1 MEGIDRRAKR
11 DLLLFLLTQPERYE
25 TLEFY
30 RPRTLGFG
38 EVVRPLLPAG
48 WTLGENQG
56 VWRQVHPPEDRTPVV
71 GFKIHLSARPES
83 ARTLLETLV
92 PLLVREGVAFK
103 FLVDEA
109 MLDLNNSSLL
119 AGGSCGK
126 FVTVYPTSPEQFARL
141 MNRLHEATRDL
152 EGPYILSDKRF
163 KDSKVLFYRYG
174 AFRSHASINLYGE
187 QELFFLDAQGRRV
200 PDLRLPYFVLPEG
213 VEDPFPDTDDGT
225 GEPLLN
231 GRYQALSVLGSSSKG
246 GVYRCLDLRTHQE
259 VVVKEARPLIN
270 KSRHSPEDAVSC
282 LANEQRILTL
292 LEGSGV
298 APRVL
303 DSFQE
308 WEHHFLVMEL
318 APGEPLSDLLT
329 QEHFNLVIQTAPGRE
344 DLRRYCERFLHIARR
359 LIAGVRAIHERGV
372 VIQDLAPQNILYDP
386 ERGTVTFIDFESA
399 WSERGGVTS
408 PVIPMR
414 TLGFGARGSEGSG
427 PPTLAE
433 DDHALSCI
441 LGELLYP
448 ISRFFALAPGHRRSL
463 LKHVAEEKGVPE
475 VFLRLIFAT
484 EEQPEQLDALLEEA
498 QRSLEAISD
507 PPLLK
512 PQREESSLRPLLGRI
527 ADYIE
532 AESRQAKHPLDL
544 PTDYRR
550 YVTNDLSVA
559 YGASGIALFLKRAR
573 GELPPAF
580 LEALV
585 SRAAMI
591 DNLHYPPGLYVGAS
605 GVAWTLLELGRR
617 EEAEALLATVA
628 DSPLLGESAD
638 LFYGAAG
645 WGLTNLFFFDRLRDE
660 RYLRR
665 AREAFQSIQPR
676 LHKAERGYGYVN
688 GDDTYCGLAH
698 GSSGIGYFCLKLFQA
713 TGQAEH
719 LECARALLDFE
730 LSRAEE
736 RDEELIFRRS
746 EREPLIYPY
755 WRIGGA
761 GVGSL
766 CLRFHAVLG
775 EERYLQVA
783 RKLVRTLKGKYSA
796 FPSNLSG
803 MVGIGHFFL
812 DLALHTGEQEAR
824 DEARRFLDRV
834 MLFAL
839 ERPSGVVM
847 PGEELLRLSTDY
859 ATGSSGLGV
868 FVHRLLTGAGIP
880 YLDF

>member
-1 MEGIDRRAKR
+1 MEGIERRAKR
-11 DLLLFLLTQPERYE
+11 ELSLFLLTQPERYE
-25 TLEFY
+25 ALDAY
-30 RPRTLGFG
+30 RPRTSGFS
-38 EVVRPLLPAG
+38 EVVRPLLPAE
-48 WTLGENQG
+48 WSLGTSPG
-56 VWRQVHPPEDRTPVV
+56 VWRQVRPPEDLTPAV
-71 GFKIHLSARPES
+71 GFKIHLSARPEC
-83 ARTLLETLV
+83 ARTLLEAIV
-92 PLLVREGVAFK
+92 PVLVREGVAFK
-103 FLVDEA
+103 FLVDEV

-119 AGGSCGK
+119 GGGGCGK
-126 FVTVYPTSPEQFARL
+126 FVTVYPTSPEQFVRL
-141 MNRLHEATRDL
+141 MNRLDEATRGL
-152 EGPYILSDKRF
+152 EGPYILSDKRY

-174 AFRSHASINLYGE
+174 AFRSHSAINLYGE
-187 QELFFLDAQGRRV
+187 RELFFLDAEGRRV
-200 PDLRLPYFVLPEG
+200 PDPRLPYFVLPEG
-213 VEDPFPDTDDGT
+213 VEDPFPEAEDGT

-246 GVYRCLDLRTHQE
+246 GVYRCLDLQTRQE

-270 KSRHSPEDAVSC
+270 RSRHSPVDAVSC
-282 LANEQRILTL
+282 LANERRILQL

-298 APRVL
+298 TPRVL

-318 APGEPLSDLLT
+318 AQGQPLSELLP
-329 QEHFNLVIQTAPGRE
+329 QEHFNLMIQTAPGRE
-344 DLRRYCERFLHIARR
+344 ELRRYCERFLHMARQ
-359 LIAGVRAIHERGV
+359 LIAGVRTIHARGV
-372 VIQDLAPQNILYDP
+372 VIQDLAPQNVLYDL
-386 ERGTVTFIDFESA
+386 ERRTVTFIDFESA
-399 WSERGGVTS
+399 WSDQGGVTS

-414 TLGFGARGSEGSG
+414 TLGFGAMGGEESA
-427 PPTLAE
+427 PPTLAG
-433 DDHALSCI
+433 DDHALSRI

-448 ISRFFALAPGHRRSL
+448 ISRFFALAPGHRRPL
-463 LKHVAEEKGVPE
+463 LEHVAEEKGIPAAL
-475 VFLRLIFAT
+475 LRLLFAA
-484 EEQPEQLDALLEEA
+484 EEQPEQLGALLEEA
-498 QRSLEAISD
+498 ERSLESISE
-507 PPLLK
+507 PPALR
-512 PQREESSLRPLLGRI
+512 PRREEPELRRVLSRLAG
-527 ADYIE
+527 YIE
-532 AESRQAKHPLDL
+532 AESRQAKDPLDL

-550 YVTNDLSVA
+550 FVTNGLSVA
-559 YGASGIALFLKRAR
+559 YGASGIALFLQRAR
-573 GELPPAF
+573 GEVPPAF

-585 SRAAMI
+585 SRAMKI

-617 EEAEALLATVA
+617 QEAETLLDTVA
-628 DSPLLGESAD
+628 ESPLLGENAD

-645 WGLTNLFFFDRLRDE
+645 WGLTQLFFFDRLRDE

-665 AREAFQSIQPR
+665 ALEAFDAIRPK
-676 LHKAERGYGYVN
+676 LHEDGRGYGYLN

-698 GSSGIGYFCLKLFQA
+698 GSSGIGYFCLKLYQA
-713 TGQAEH
+713 TGRAEH

-730 LSRAEE
+730 LGRAEE
-736 RDEELIFRRS
+736 RGEELIFRRS
-746 EREPLIYPY
+746 ENEPLIYPY

-761 GVGSL
+761 GVGSI
-766 CLRFHAVLG
+766 CLRFHAALG

-783 RKLVRTLKGKYSA
+783 RRLAHTLRGKYSA
-796 FPSNLSG
+796 FPSNFSG
-803 MVGIGHFFL
+803 MVGIGNFFL
-812 DLALHTGEQEAR
+812 DLALRTGEEQAR